1 MVTWVKTGTVDVT
14 NGSSTVIGHGTMF
27 VDEFREGD
35 GFVGPDDRLYEVLN
49 LVSDTQMTLGKG
61 YNGITENGRPYAV
74 IPIQGYLQRTADTLR
89 ELTLEAGET
98 ISSPNVSALAQAIA
112 VANGVLY
119 FTTSTTMGTA
129 PSQAF
134 GRGLLNL
141 ANDVALRNAAGLEP
155 SQVYGRGFLNLA
167 DAAAGRT
174 KLALGTAATGTV
186 TTSWADTTANRL
198 TKVGDYGWGA
208 TGLTDSDLAIIGHST
223 AFRGFNSAALPTTA
237 THVGVHLQ
245 REAGGRALSLVGGD
259 SGNKLYWMNRNSSG
273 AAQPWKEALAKG
285 DYGIGGISIQLNS
298 AAEVNALTPNDQGN
312 YFFTGAVSA
321 ALGIPK
327 SYGGQMSH
335 FGRGGDTAVQRFVS
349 TGTNDVTICYRTY
362 NTAAAGFSPW
372 VRGMTTLDLVTS
384 NGDTTAG
391 RLLTVGYM
399 GLGARAGINA
409 SNANA
414 ATYTGF
420 YQGAGAGSTNYM
432 AGTSTAYGP
441 MLVMGRDNAVLTQ
454 LASFASTS
462 VEPEL
467 CMRGSGDTGATW
479 GNWRKFYHNGNIV
492 GTVSQASGI
501 PTGAVIERGSNTNGQ
516 FVKYADGTM
525 FQWGQVQSA
534 SLAVSTTAASAIP
547 FPLAF
552 AGSAPIMPKISVEPY
567 LNWDHYGAI
576 GASSVSSNAMNVFVR
591 NGATSAQQF
600 AIRWECTGR
609 WF

>member
-14 NGSSTVIGHGTMF
+14 NGSTTVIGHGTMF

-49 LVSDTQMTLGKG
+49 LVSNTQMTLGKG

-74 IPIQGYLQRTADTLR
+74 IPIQGYLQRTADMLR

-112 VANGVLY
+112 AANGVLY

-155 SQVYGRGFLNLA
+155 SQAYGRGFLNLA

-186 TTSWADTTANRL
+186 TTSWADTTANRI
-198 TKVGDYGWGA
+198 TKTGDYGWGA

-223 AFRGFNSAALPTTA
+223 AFRGFNSTALPTTA

-273 AAQPWKEALAKG
+273 AAQPWKEAMAVG
-285 DYGIGGISIQLNS
+285 DFGIGGYGALVLSTAINSLVTTGFYYCNS
-298 AAEVNALTPNDQGN
+298 ANSGENLPVASNGYLLVHAQGPLYTKQTFSHDTDGRTWERFLVNNVWQNWDPVLKGSNVT
-312 YFFTGAVSA
+312 VSA
-321 ALGIPK
+321 DDIG
-327 SYGGQMSH
+327 
-335 FGRGGDTAVQRFVS
+335 V
-349 TGTNDVTICYRTY
+349 
-362 NTAAAGFSPW
+362 
-372 VRGMTTLDLVTS
+372 
-384 NGDTTAG
+384 G
-391 RLLTVGYM
+391 RLLKNGDWGIGATNNAVTVADLNVVAAGGIRRVTPDTTNRPS
-399 GLGARAGINA
+399 GLNYGTVVDTMYEKSSENWAQMAMSMTEPRAWIRSRIN
-409 SNANA
+409 NA
-414 ATYTGF
+414 APAVSEIYTRF
-420 YQGAGAGSTNYM
+420 
-432 AGTSTAYGP
+432 
-441 MLVMGRDNAVLTQ
+441 NA
-454 LASFASTS
+454 
-462 VEPEL
+462 
-467 CMRGSGDTGATW
+467 
-479 GNWRKFYHNGNIV
+479 V
-492 GTVSQASGI
+492 GTVSQVSGI
-501 PTGAVIERGSNTNGQ
+501 PTGAVIERGSNSNGQ
-516 FVKYADGTM
+516 YVKYADGTM

-534 SLAVSTTAASAIP
+534 SLAVSTTTASAIP
-547 FPLAF
+547 FPLPF

-591 NGATSAQQF
+591 NGATTAQQF
-600 AIRWECTGR
+600 VIRWECTGR